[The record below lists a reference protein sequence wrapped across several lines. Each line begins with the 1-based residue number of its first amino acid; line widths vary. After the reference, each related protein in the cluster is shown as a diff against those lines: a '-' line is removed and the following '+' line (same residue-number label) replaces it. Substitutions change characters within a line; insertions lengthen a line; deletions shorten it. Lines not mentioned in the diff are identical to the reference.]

1 MKIWGVTFRMDGWVF
16 EYLFHILLTH
26 SKILIFDS
34 NHKIV
39 KLSVFNRSQLLDII
53 FKRLSFY
60 GGISVIIFA
69 LKVLFYFSEQSVKLF
84 LM

>member
-1 MKIWGVTFRMDGWVF
+1 MNLKVWGVTFRMDGWVF
-16 EYLFHILLTH
+16 EFLSH
-26 SKILIFDS
+26 SKKLIFDT